1 MKALRRLLS
10 ISKPSPS
17 LLFSQRLS
25 LFSSATNPSFSNS
38 FSSSDDGDEEEGSG
52 IYRNKL
58 KFQRPRAI
66 TRRRWEENLNLGN
79 SGSFIGTVTHPLRVV
94 NNNGGPFGVHT
105 GLRVRNSPKSES
117 SFWILLKMW
126 EEMAELSVK
135 HLKPNDFIYV
145 SGRLGSY
152 TKVDQ
157 NGNLSMRYKL
167 DVKELNYVSQHGHR
181 LSSKNHKEPQC
192 IEGGGDLDKYKD
204 RLHLW
209 QVFFSNP
216 YEWWDN
222 REGKKNP
229 RQPDFKHKD
238 TGEALWLS
246 RNDPPWIEKQLQLL
260 DERMPK
266 QRHGEQRSCVSEW
279 QYDE

>member
-1 MKALRRLLS
+1 M
-10 ISKPSPS
+10 
-17 LLFSQRLS
+17 
-25 LFSSATNPSFSNS
+25 
-38 FSSSDDGDEEEGSG
+38 
-52 IYRNKL
+52 
-58 KFQRPRAI
+58 
-66 TRRRWEENLNLGN
+66 
-79 SGSFIGTVTHPLRVV
+79 
-94 NNNGGPFGVHT
+94 
-105 GLRVRNSPKSES
+105 
-117 SFWILLKMW
+117 
-126 EEMAELSVK
+126 
-135 HLKPNDFIYV
+135 
-145 SGRLGSY
+145 
-152 TKVDQ
+152 
-157 NGNLSMRYKL
+157 
-167 DVKELNYVSQHGHR
+167 
-181 LSSKNHKEPQC
+181 LSSCLILQTL
-192 IEGGGDLDKYKD
+192 GGGDLDKYKD